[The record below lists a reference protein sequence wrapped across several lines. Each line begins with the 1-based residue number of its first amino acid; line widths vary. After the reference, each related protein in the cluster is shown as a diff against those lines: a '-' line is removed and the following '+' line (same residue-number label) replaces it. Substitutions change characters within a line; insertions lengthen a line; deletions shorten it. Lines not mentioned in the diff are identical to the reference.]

1 MKLLAKQLL
10 FLQNTEYYS
19 ALDHFKQNIIPPAQ
33 YLKVCEGGCTYTTFS
48 LIVIAQPQAVQ
59 DAIPFKHPG
68 SSEEELY
75 AQLDKQKLE
84 KIPIKEMR

>member
-1 MKLLAKQLL
+1 M
-10 FLQNTEYYS
+10 Y
-19 ALDHFKQNIIPPAQ
+19 HI
-33 YLKVCEGGCTYTTFS
+33 S